1 MEISQVCS
9 DVASSCFLP
18 MEDGHM
24 VKKAANNSSSTP
36 VLMGFNSNEGFL
48 TLMHFLTKEFPTEKL
63 HTEGFSRKMAMK
75 MISKMFPSLAAESH
89 KVIPRNRRMKL
100 EFVVSLKI
108 SKCNVEGD

>member
-1 MEISQVCS
+1 
-9 DVASSCFLP
+9 
-18 MEDGHM
+18 M

-48 TLMHFLTKEFPTEKL
+48 TLMQFLTKEFPTEKL

-108 SKCNVEGD
+108 SKCNVENWLFSLFERFP

>member
-1 MEISQVCS
+1 MEICQVCS

-24 VKKAANNSSSTP
+24 VKKANNNSSSTP

-48 TLMHFLTKEFPTEKL
+48 TLMQFLTKEFPTEKL

-89 KVIPRNRRMKL
+89 KVHNEKQKDGISMMKL
-100 EFVVSLKI
+100 QIVESL
-108 SKCNVEGD
+108 